1 MWSHLR
7 KKSLMENF
15 IFCAVTNHPMDFTN
29 LANELGVLL
38 RIKKTFVTFQNMY
51 QLTSTNY
58 ETLTAGIISVDN
70 TFDCAIRTT
79 DH

>member
-1 MWSHLR
+1 MWSHLL
-7 KKSLMENF
+7 KKSLMENYF
-15 IFCAVTNHPMDFTN
+15 LCSDKPN

-38 RIKKTFVTFQNMY
+38 RIKKTFGTFQNMY